1 MRPFHGVTKLSVMGV
16 STERVP
22 LYVLHSAVS
31 DPDLEIRGGGHPD
44 PGISGGA
51 GLQKYVSALRVSVW
65 SKNRG
70 GWAHRPPPLDPPL
83 LYSLSIIGCYNSVN
97 ISRNCHNWR
106 FGSKSEPSQ
115 LPSDD

>member
-1 MRPFHGVTKLSVMGV
+1 MRPFHGDTKLSVTGV

-22 LYVLHSAVS
+22 LYVLHSAVPN
-31 DPDLEIRGGGHPD
+31 PDLEIRGGGGHPD

-70 GWAHRPPPLDPPL
+70 GLGPPAPSPGSATALQFK
-83 LYSLSIIGCYNSVN
+83 YN
-97 ISRNCHNWR
+97 RML
-106 FGSKSEPSQ
+106 Q
-115 LPSDD
+115 